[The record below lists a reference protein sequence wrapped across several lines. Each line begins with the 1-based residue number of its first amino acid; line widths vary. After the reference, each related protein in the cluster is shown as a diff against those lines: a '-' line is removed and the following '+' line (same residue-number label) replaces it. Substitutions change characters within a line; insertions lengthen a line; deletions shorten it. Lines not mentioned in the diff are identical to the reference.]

1 MSRPKGKSSGENA
14 TFPIMEQ
21 YLRYMQAVQEKS
33 PLTIKEYRY
42 DLILLFRFLKK
53 DRGLVK
59 LSEKLRFEDIPIS
72 DIDEKFLNSITQDDL
87 FAFMI
92 FLSRERNASSATR
105 ARKVATMKSFF
116 KYLFQ
121 KKRIIKDDPSYELE
135 TPRRAK
141 RLPKYLN
148 LDQSLKLLSTAENS
162 EKETSVRD
170 YCIVTLFLNCGMRL
184 SELQGIDLS
193 DIVEDT
199 LRVVGKGNKER
210 TVYLNNACLQALRE
224 YYPYRD
230 TLKVKDEQ
238 ALFLSSR
245 GTRISK
251 PMIQNIIKRL
261 LSESGI
267 DTAGYSVHKLRHT
280 AATLMYKYG
289 EVDIRT
295 LQTILGHQSVATT
308 QIYTHVD
315 EELLHEAVSKNP
327 LANISKA
334 PSRNKKKA
342 DHS

>member
-14 TFPIMEQ
+14 TFPILEQ

-33 PLTIKEYRY
+33 PLTIKEYKY
-42 DLILLFRFLKK
+42 DLLLLFRFLKL
-53 DRGLVK
+53 DRGLVN
-59 LSEKLRFEDIPIS
+59 LDDETAFEDISIS
-72 DIDEKFLNSITQDDL
+72 DIDEKFLNSISSDDL

-92 FLSRERNASSATR
+92 FLSRERKASSATR

-121 KKRIIKDDPSYELE
+121 KKRIIKDDPSYDLE

-148 LDQSLKLLSTAENS
+148 LEQSRNLLSAAEASTS
-162 EKETSVRD
+162 EFAERD

-184 SELQGIDLS
+184 SELRNIDLS
-193 DIVEDT
+193 DISDDT

-210 TVYLNNACLQALRE
+210 TIYLNDACLRALE
-224 YYPYRD
+224 DYYPVRD
-230 TLKVKDEQ
+230 TMKKKDKE

-245 GTRISK
+245 GTRISA

-261 LSESGI
+261 FTASGI
-267 DTAGYSVHKLRHT
+267 DASSYSVHKLRHT
-280 AATLMYKYG
+280 CATLMYKYG
-289 EVDIRT
+289 QVDIRT
-295 LQTILGHQSVATT
+295 LQAILGHQSVATT

-315 EELLHEAVSKNP
+315 EESLHDAVSKNP
-327 LANISKA
+327 LSGI
-334 PSRNKKKA
+334 KK
-342 DHS
+342 DS

>member
-14 TFPIMEQ
+14 TFPILEQ

-33 PLTIKEYRY
+33 PLTIKEYKY
-42 DLILLFRFLKK
+42 DLILLFRFLLL

-59 LSEKLRFEDIPIS
+59 LSDEFTFEDISIK
-72 DIDEKFLNSITQDDL
+72 DIDAKFLNSITSDDL

-92 FLSRERNASSATR
+92 FLSRERKASSATR
-105 ARKVATMKSFF
+105 ARKVATIKSFF

-121 KKRIIKDDPSYELE
+121 KKRIVKDDPSYDLE

-148 LDQSLKLLSTAENS
+148 LEQSKNLLEAAENS
-162 EKETSVRD
+162 KSEFAARD

-184 SELQGIDLS
+184 SELRNIDLS
-193 DIVEDT
+193 DISDDT

-210 TVYLNNACLQALRE
+210 TIYLNDACIRALE
-224 YYPYRD
+224 DYYPERD
-230 TLKVKDEQ
+230 TMKKKDKE

-245 GTRISK
+245 GTRISA

-261 LSESGI
+261 FTASGI
-267 DTAGYSVHKLRHT
+267 DASSYSVHKLRHT
-280 AATLMYKYG
+280 CATLMYKYG
-289 EVDIRT
+289 QVDIRT
-295 LQTILGHQSVATT
+295 LQAILGHQSVATT

-315 EELLHEAVSKNP
+315 EDSLHDAVSKNP
-327 LANISKA
+327 LAGI
-334 PSRNKKKA
+334 KK
-342 DHS
+342 DS

>member
-14 TFPIMEQ
+14 TFPILEQ

-33 PLTIKEYRY
+33 PLTIKEYKY
-42 DLILLFRFLKK
+42 DLLLLFRFLKL

-59 LSEKLRFEDIPIS
+59 LDEKASFEDISIS
-72 DIDEKFLNSITQDDL
+72 DIDEKFLNSITSDDL

-92 FLSRERNASSATR
+92 YLSRERKASSSTR

-121 KKRIIKDDPSYELE
+121 KKRIIKDDPSYDLE

-148 LDQSLKLLSTAENS
+148 LEQSRNLLSAAESSSS
-162 EKETSVRD
+162 EFAERD

-184 SELQGIDLS
+184 SELRNIDLS
-193 DIVEDT
+193 DISDDT

-210 TVYLNNACLQALRE
+210 TIYLNDACLRALE
-224 YYPYRD
+224 DYYPVRD
-230 TLKVKDEQ
+230 TMKKKDKE

-245 GTRISK
+245 GTRISA

-261 LSESGI
+261 FTASGI
-267 DTAGYSVHKLRHT
+267 DASSYSVHKLRHT
-280 AATLMYKYG
+280 CATLMYKYG
-289 EVDIRT
+289 QVDIRT
-295 LQTILGHQSVATT
+295 LQAILGHQSVATT

-315 EELLHEAVSKNP
+315 EESLHDAVSKNP
-327 LANISKA
+327 LSGF
-334 PSRNKKKA
+334 KK
-342 DHS
+342 DS